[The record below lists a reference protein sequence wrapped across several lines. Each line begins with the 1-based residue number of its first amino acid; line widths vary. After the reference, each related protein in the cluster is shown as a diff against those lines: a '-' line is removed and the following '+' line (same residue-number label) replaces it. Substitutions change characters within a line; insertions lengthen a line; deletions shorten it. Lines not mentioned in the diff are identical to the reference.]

1 MKTATGI
8 SMATLLSFLGLILF
22 GLLCYSFVI
31 WSNCDSS
38 LGSFVS
44 DFRAFHGSGC

>member
-1 MKTATGI
+1 MKTSTGI
-8 SMATLLSFLGLILF
+8 SLATLLSFVGLVVF
-22 GLLCYSFVI
+22 AFLCYAFII

-38 LGSFVS
+38 LSSFFS